1 LPSRLIALAA
11 LVGLAA
17 AGAAGAKV
25 YQSRE
30 SAIASAFPDAERVE
44 KRSVLLDDAQAA
56 RVEALSGGRLDTRL
70 VTLHTG
76 LRAGHVLGHAL
87 IDVHTVRTLP
97 EAVLVV
103 LTPEGTVRSLRV
115 IAFHEP
121 EEYLPGE
128 RWLSQFEGHG
138 LEASLRLHG
147 DIHGVAGAT
156 LSSQAVTLAVR
167 RALALFQVLVAPA
180 GAQGSAAAPAQA
192 LP

>member
-1 LPSRLIALAA
+1 LPSRLVALAA

-30 SAIASAFPDAERVE
+30 AALASAFPDAERVE
-44 KRSVLLDDAQAA
+44 TRSVLLGDAQAH
-56 RVEALSGGRLDTRL
+56 RVEELSGGPLDTRL

-76 LRAGHVLGHAL
+76 LREGRVLGHAL

-97 EAVLVV
+97 EALLVV
-103 LTPEGTVRSLRV
+103 LTPEGSVRSLRV
-115 IAFHEP
+115 IAFYEP

-128 RWLSQFEGHG
+128 RWLGQFEGRALG
-138 LEASLRLHG
+138 PDLRLRG
-147 DIHGVAGAT
+147 EIDGIAGAT

-167 RALALFQVLVAPA
+167 RALAIHQVLLAAPGGAPPA
-180 GAQGSAAAPAQA
+180 GDAVP
-192 LP
+192 